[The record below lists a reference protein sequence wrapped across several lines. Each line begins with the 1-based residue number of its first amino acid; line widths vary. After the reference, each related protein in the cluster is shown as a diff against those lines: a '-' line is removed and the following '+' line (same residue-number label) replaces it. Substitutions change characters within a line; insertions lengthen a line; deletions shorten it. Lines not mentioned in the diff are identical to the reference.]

1 MTCIL
6 IIDDHPLYRSAL
18 RLALEPAFDDVEII
32 EASSIDGLDRSN
44 GKLRAVDLILL
55 DLSLPGVNGLLALL
69 LLRRQYPAVPVAI
82 VSAVDDVPVIR
93 RALACGASGY
103 ITKKQPLNVVREAV
117 GAIMDGEIWTPENVP
132 SGDLASDTDIHHGFT
147 ELSPSEVRVLSLLCE
162 GHVNA
167 KMAETL
173 NIGEATVKA
182 HVSAVLQKLGVSNR
196 THAVIMANQL
206 TARED
211 VIGAL

>member
-6 IIDDHPLYRSAL
+6 IVDDHPLYRSAL
-18 RLALEPAFDDVEII
+18 RLALEPAIDDVEVI
-32 EASSIDGLDRSN
+32 EASRIDGLDKSN
-44 GKLRAVDLILL
+44 GKLRTIDLILL
-55 DLSLPGVNGLLALL
+55 DLSLPGINDLLALL
-69 LLRRQYPAVPVAI
+69 LLRRQYPEVPVAV
-82 VSAVDDVPVIR
+82 VSAIDDARVIN
-93 RALACGASGY
+93 RAIACGASGY
-103 ITKKQPLNVVREAV
+103 ITKNQPLEVVREAV
-117 GAIMDGEIWTPENVP
+117 RSVLDGDIWTPASVQA
-132 SGDLASDTDIHHGFT
+132 SDLAADDDILRGFT

-206 TARED
+206 TTREH
-211 VIGAL
+211 GAGSV

>member
-103 ITKKQPLNVVREAV
+103 ITKKQPLNVVR
-117 GAIMDGEIWTPENVP
+117 
-132 SGDLASDTDIHHGFT
+132 
-147 ELSPSEVRVLSLLCE
+147 
-162 GHVNA
+162 
-167 KMAETL
+167 
-173 NIGEATVKA
+173 
-182 HVSAVLQKLGVSNR
+182 
-196 THAVIMANQL
+196 
-206 TARED
+206 
-211 VIGAL
+211 